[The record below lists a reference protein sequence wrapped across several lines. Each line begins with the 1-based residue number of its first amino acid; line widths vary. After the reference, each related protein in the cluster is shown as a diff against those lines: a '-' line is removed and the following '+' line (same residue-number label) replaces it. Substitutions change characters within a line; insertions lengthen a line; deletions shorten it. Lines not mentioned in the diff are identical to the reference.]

1 MLEVRQPLRHV
12 REDQGPDVPNSQQRM
27 LCGLVGYLPEG
38 DTLIYEGD
46 SDGLWRTVT
55 CKGCLGIKDSTPNEP
70 APIAPLGTRV
80 LSGRVGEPGY
90 REFCRIART
99 WGYD

>member
-1 MLEVRQPLRHV
+1 
-12 REDQGPDVPNSQQRM
+12 M
-27 LCGLVGYLPEG
+27 LCGLIGYLPEG

-55 CKGCLGIKDSTPNEP
+55 CKGCLHIVDDAPDEP
-70 APIAPLGTRV
+70 APIVPLGTPFDQ

-90 REFCRIART
+90 REFCRIARS